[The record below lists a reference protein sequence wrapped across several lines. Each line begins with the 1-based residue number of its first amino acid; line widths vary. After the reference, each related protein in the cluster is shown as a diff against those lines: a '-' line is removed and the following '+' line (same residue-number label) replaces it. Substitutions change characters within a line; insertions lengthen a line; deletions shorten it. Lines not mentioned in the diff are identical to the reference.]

1 MYLIIKETTFKS
13 HAPIF
18 QVVNQTTEL
27 SLADTLAK
35 CLNAEAK
42 EQNETYNFKVCSF
55 GSVAYEA
62 YWFKK
67 KINFFFN
74 FLVKDPHYLFP
85 SGNR

>member
-42 EQNETYNFKVCSF
+42 EQNETYSFKVCSF

-62 YWFKK
+62 YCPEDDE
-67 KINFFFN
+67 
-74 FLVKDPHYLFP
+74 LVRWTNKEHDLDNYLP
-85 SGNR
+85 QS

>member
-42 EQNETYNFKVCSF
+42 EQNENYNFKVCTF

-62 YWFKK
+62 YCPEDDE
-67 KINFFFN
+67 
-74 FLVKDPHYLFP
+74 LVRWANKVA
-85 SGNR
+85 